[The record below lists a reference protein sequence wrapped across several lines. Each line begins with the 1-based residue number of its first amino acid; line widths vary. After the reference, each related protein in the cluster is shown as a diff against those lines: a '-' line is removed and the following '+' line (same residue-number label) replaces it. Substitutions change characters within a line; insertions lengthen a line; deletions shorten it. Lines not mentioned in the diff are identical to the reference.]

1 MAKKKEEQAKKGLPA
16 WMGTY
21 GDLVTL
27 LLCFFIL
34 MFAMSSVD
42 AAKFEQ
48 MAQSFNPNITLIQS
62 GGSDGLSDAV
72 GSGIDSLPNVDKS
85 INNSKENYKKMQEQ
99 LNQMASEFKTYFA
112 ENNFSQS
119 VDVNVVDDMIQISFK
134 DGILFEK
141 GKATLNAQA
150 KEALLGVVSQLE
162 EYPNSTIKIE
172 GHTDNMPINT
182 AQFPSNMYLSAARA
196 IAVYEYYMAKGIAPE
211 RMSAEG
217 YAEYKPVAPN
227 DTPENRAKNR
237 RVELYIKPNE
247 LDVIAAEEK
256 ETKPEEPE
264 IIIEPIT
271 IDGIK

>member
-1 MAKKKEEQAKKGLPA
+1 MAKKKEEQVKKGLPA

-48 MAQSFNPNITLIQS
+48 MAQSFNPNMTIIQS

-85 INNSKENYKKMQEQ
+85 INNSKENYKKMQEE

-119 VDVNVVDDMIQISFK
+119 VEVSVVDDMIQISFK
-134 DGILFEK
+134 DGILFDK
-141 GKATLNAQA
+141 GTASLNKQS
-150 KEALLGVVSQLE
+150 KEALLGVISQLE

-217 YAEYKPVAPN
+217 YAEYKPIAPN

-237 RVELYIKPNE
+237 RVEIYIKPNK
-247 LDVIAAEEK
+247 LDMIEAEEK
-256 ETKPEEPE
+256 ETKKEEPE
-264 IIIEPIT
+264 MIIEPIT